1 MMLFM
6 FLDDYDEV
14 SLIENK
20 ENKVLGKKELS

>member
-1 MMLFM
+1 MLFM